1 MHREKEKEKEKEK
14 EEEEK
19 EKEKK
24 KEKILRS
31 TQLAFIVFRTS
42 MIVGTYKV
50 FPIDT
55 AIEPSVFFIQALHR
69 QQYFKSVYM

>member
-19 EKEKK
+19 EKK
-24 KEKILRS
+24 KEKILLS

-69 QQYFKSVYM
+69 QQYFKSIYM